1 VRKIHIVANWKMNP
15 SSFVEAKRL
24 FEASKKALEG
34 TTQVRLTIA
43 PPALYIREL
52 RKGYRGARIDFSAQ
66 DCHFEKGGAHTGL
79 VSAAQVLDA
88 GVRTSIV
95 GHAERREAGES
106 DEVVKKK
113 VAALFALGMLPILCV
128 GEDKRDE
135 SGGHFEM
142 IARQLRAAVGG
153 LSPKDALKIIIAYEP
168 RWAIG
173 TSVMMQPSAMH
184 EMSIFI
190 RKFFVERWGEAGRS
204 VSILYGGSVH
214 DEGVAAML
222 REAEIDGL
230 LVGRA
235 SLEPGEFSLLVR
247 AADHV
252 Q

>member
-1 VRKIHIVANWKMNP
+1 MNP
-15 SSFVEAKRL
+15 PSFAEAKRL
-24 FEASKKALEG
+24 FDASKKALEG
-34 TTQVRLTIA
+34 TTRVRLTIA
-43 PPALYIREL
+43 SPALYLREL
-52 RKGYRGARIDFSAQ
+52 RKGYRGSRIDFAAQ
-66 DCHFEKGGAHTGL
+66 DAHFDRSGAHTGL
-79 VSAAQVLDA
+79 ISAAQFFDA
-88 GVRTSIV
+88 GVRASIV

-113 VAALFALGMLPILCV
+113 VAALFALGMMPILCI
-128 GEDKRDE
+128 GEDSRDE
-135 SGGHFEM
+135 SGKHFDM
-142 IARQLRAAVGG
+142 IASQLRAAVSG

-173 TSVMMQPSAMH
+173 ASVMMQPSAMH

-190 RKFFVERWGEAGRS
+190 RKFFVERWGEAGRN

-222 REAEIDGL
+222 KEAEIDGL